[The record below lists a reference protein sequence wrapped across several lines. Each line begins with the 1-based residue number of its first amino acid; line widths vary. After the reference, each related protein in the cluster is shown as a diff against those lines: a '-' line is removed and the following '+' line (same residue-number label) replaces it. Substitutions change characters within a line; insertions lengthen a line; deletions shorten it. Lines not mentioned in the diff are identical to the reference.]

1 MLRLTT
7 HPVCCFSFKVE
18 DVHSVHETQKD
29 IDESSS
35 VSQQI
40 GLLGVCWCS
49 AFRVLV
55 FPLSGDNWE
64 TNKFCHK
71 IYISPINLLSCSRE
85 LCLFCLKNW
94 KKGLSDSYAISHIPG
109 YHPETTVPTS
119 AQPLLPVA
127 NPNPMH
133 GGAESSGRFRSEFT
147 WQSLQ
152 KSAAVSSPP
161 QEFHL
166 RTSLPP
172 PSLTKYL
179 AAEEKEK

>member
-1 MLRLTT
+1 MN
-7 HPVCCFSFKVE
+7 FSLY
-18 DVHSVHETQKD
+18 HSRQ
-29 IDESSS
+29 
-35 VSQQI
+35 
-40 GLLGVCWCS
+40 
-49 AFRVLV
+49 AFRVFFGALHFMFWSFHRV
-55 FPLSGDNWE
+55 VNNWE
-64 TNKFCHK
+64 INKFCHK

-94 KKGLSDSYAISHIPG
+94 KKGLSDSYAVSRIPG
-109 YHPETTVPTS
+109 YHPKTTVPTS

-133 GGAESSGRFRSEFT
+133 GGAESSGRFRSGFT

-152 KSAAVSSPP
+152 KSAALSSPP

-172 PSLTKYL
+172 LSLTKYL
-179 AAEEKEK
+179 AAEEKEKQLGEFLKFQHFFLA